1 MRTTEQ
7 AFAKINL
14 SIDIVGRRADGYHAM
29 RMVMQTVSLR
39 DEVRIAVSPG
49 EGVRVRTNL
58 PYLPQDGRNIAAR
71 AAAAFFEAAGVTGYR
86 TEIDIIKRIPV
97 GSGLGGGSA
106 DGAAV
111 LRGLNRLFE
120 TGLSARELERIAE
133 GVGSDV
139 PFLVRGG
146 TQLAEGRGEILS
158 PLPPLPQCAIVI
170 CKPVFSVST
179 PELFARV
186 RCEKIR
192 LRPDTEGL
200 LQALGEGSLSGV
212 ARRMYN
218 GFEDVLHKGR
228 DEVEAIRGVL
238 WDHKALG
245 AVMTGTG
252 SAVFGLFDDMDAA
265 RAAFEALRERYD
277 GCFRTEPVPPVDL

>member
-1 MRTTEQ
+1 
-7 AFAKINL
+7 
-14 SIDIVGRRADGYHAM
+14 
-29 RMVMQTVSLR
+29 
-39 DEVRIAVSPG
+39 
-49 EGVRVRTNL
+49 
-58 PYLPQDGRNIAAR
+58 
-71 AAAAFFEAAGVTGYR
+71 
-86 TEIDIIKRIPV
+86 
-97 GSGLGGGSA
+97 
-106 DGAAV
+106 
-111 LRGLNRLFE
+111 
-120 TGLSARELERIAE
+120 
-133 GVGSDV
+133 V

-212 ARRMYN
+212 ARRRYN
-218 GFEDVLHKGR
+218 VFEDVLHKER

-277 GCFRTEPVPPVDL
+277 ECFLTEPVPPVDL